1 MLCEILQWCSR
12 AQVDAR
18 PGCVKYYS
26 GAHTSQVDA
35 RPGCGGHEQQL
46 PPVARAASVNNKQE
60 ALLRQRHIRTRMLE
74 QSSGLTGPLGV
85 QGSYHTGRRIC
96 WRFTKYMT
104 CWGGA

>member
-46 PPVARAASVNNKQE
+46 PPVARAASAQAAAYSNPYARAVVWPD
-60 ALLRQRHIRTRMLE
+60 RT
-74 QSSGLTGPLGV
+74 T
-85 QGSYHTGRRIC
+85 RRPGQLPH
-96 WRFTKYMT
+96 R
-104 CWGGA
+104 